1 MTPTVAIVASGAM
14 GTAIARLLVANGV
27 RVITSFEGRSAASI
41 ARAQSA
47 GMRDVPFARLAEAD
61 FVLSIVPPIAALQFA
76 ESMRDP
82 LSNADPKPV
91 FVDCNAVSPGT
102 VQEVAGTVTATGTR
116 FVDASIIGIAPKP
129 GEPSPHIYASGEHAA
144 TLHRL
149 VDHGLDIRVLEG
161 AIGAASALKMA
172 FAGISKGTLAVAT
185 AMILAATRAGAAE
198 ALHRELAESESVL
211 LERLARRIPGM
222 FPKAYR
228 WVAEMQEIA
237 EFAGDDRSAAD
248 IFDSFS
254 SLYERIASD
263 AAGENRETAALLQFF
278 TKPEHPASS

>member
-1 MTPTVAIVASGAM
+1 MTPSVAIVASGAM
-14 GTAIARLLVANGV
+14 GAAIARLLVANGV
-27 RVITSFEGRSAASI
+27 RVVTSFEGRSAASI
-41 ARAQSA
+41 ARGQAA
-47 GMRDVPFARLAEAD
+47 GMTDVPFARLAEAD

-76 ESMRDP
+76 EGMREP
-82 LSNADPKPV
+82 LSTVDPKPV
-91 FVDCNAVSPGT
+91 FVDCNAVSPAT
-102 VQEVAGTVTATGTR
+102 VQEVAGIVSATGAP
-116 FVDASIIGIAPKP
+116 FVDASIIGIAPGA

-144 TLHRL
+144 KLRRL
-149 VDHGLDIRVLEG
+149 ADHGLDVRVLEG

-263 AAGENRETAALLQFF
+263 VTGENRETAALLQFF
-278 TKPEHPASS
+278 TKPERPASP

>member
-14 GTAIARLLVANGV
+14 GTAIARLLVVNGA

-47 GMRDVPFARLAEAD
+47 GMTDVPFARLAEGD

-76 ESMRDP
+76 EGMREA

-91 FVDCNAVSPGT
+91 FVDCNAVSPAT
-102 VQEVAGTVTATGTR
+102 VQEVAGIVAATGTP
-116 FVDASIIGIAPKP
+116 FVDASIIGIAPQP
-129 GEPSPHIYASGEHAA
+129 GDPSPHIYASGEHAA

-149 VDHGLDIRVLEG
+149 ADHGLDIRVLEG

-185 AMILAATRAGAAE
+185 AMILAATRAGAAV

-211 LERLARRIPGM
+211 LQTLARRIPGM
-222 FPKAYR
+222 LPKAYR

-263 AAGENRETAALLQFF
+263 VAGDKREADALLKFF
-278 TKPEHPASS
+278 S